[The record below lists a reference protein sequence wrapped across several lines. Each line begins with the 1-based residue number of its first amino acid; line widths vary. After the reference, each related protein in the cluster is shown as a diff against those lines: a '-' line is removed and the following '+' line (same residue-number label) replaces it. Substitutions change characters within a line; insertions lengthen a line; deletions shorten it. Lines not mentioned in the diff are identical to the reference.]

1 MNLRQ
6 SQFYTNREISW
17 LGFNRRVLEEAQDNL
32 NPLLERVKFL
42 AIVANNLDEFFEVR
56 VAGLLQ
62 QVEAGISDHGPD
74 GILPEEQFLAVSEG
88 AHRLVEDQ
96 YICWNEDLL
105 PALRKADV
113 HIRNLDSL
121 SAFEREFIQRY
132 SQRELNPVLT
142 PLIVNPAHPF
152 PRILNKALCIAVLL
166 RGEADETIFGVV
178 QVPRLLPRLIR
189 LPREEEEGRRVD
201 YVFLADL
208 VQAHIPELFR
218 GYHILASAAFR
229 VTRNSDL
236 YLDEEEV
243 GDLLLAIEGELRR
256 RRKGDTVRLEV
267 DADAPEKLVGRLKS
281 IYNLREMQVYR
292 VNGPVNLNRL
302 MMLYG
307 ATHRPD
313 LKDTPFYPSEYTFG
327 EELENLFA
335 EIRRRDILIHHPYD
349 AFSPVVQFVNA
360 AAQDPN
366 VLAIKQSLYRTNE
379 DSPIMAALI
388 RAAELGKE
396 VTVVVELKAR
406 FDEEH
411 NIKWARRLQDAG
423 VCVVYGMVGLKTH
436 CKLSL
441 LVRREPDGLRRYAHI
456 GTGNYNPTTARIYT
470 DLGLMT
476 AREDITSDVAEV
488 FNLLTTQS
496 PHPSVKKLLVAP
508 FTMLDQILAKIDR
521 EIAHARAGRPAR
533 IVGKM
538 NALQDQKVIEALYR
552 ASQSGVEVDLI
563 VRGICCL
570 RPGIPGVSD
579 RIRVWSIVG
588 RYLEHTR
595 IYSFENGGN
604 PEVFIGSA
612 DWMPRNLRRRVETL
626 CPVEDP
632 ELVRKIRSQ
641 ILSACLADTAKC
653 RQLLPDGSH
662 IRIGPTDGNAPM
674 SSQDALMAIARGAK
688 IDIPD
693 FFAQPAA
700 APAGPDDAPGD
711 PANEGKKS
719 RKPSAKRTRS
729 EAPPTQ
735 QSPQA

>member
-1 MNLRQ
+1 MNFRKPE
-6 SQFYTNREISW
+6 FYTNREISW
-17 LGFNRRVLEEAQDNL
+17 LGFNRRVLEEAQDNR

-62 QVEAGISDHGPD
+62 QVEDGISDHGPD
-74 GILPEEQFLAVSEG
+74 GMLSAEQFRAVSER

-96 YICWNEDLL
+96 YVCWNEDLL
-105 PALRKADV
+105 PSLWKADV
-113 HIRNLDSL
+113 HIRTLDSL
-121 SAFEREFIQRY
+121 SASERVFIQRY

-166 RGEADETIFGVV
+166 RGEKDETIFGVV

-189 LPREEEEGRRVD
+189 LPKEEEGRRVD

-218 GYHILASAAFR
+218 GYRILASAAFR

-236 YLDEEEV
+236 YLDEEEAD
-243 GDLLLAIEGELRR
+243 DLLLAIEDELKR

-267 DADAPEKLVGRLKS
+267 DAVAPEKLVQRLKS
-281 IYNLREMQVYR
+281 IYNLRETQIYR

-307 ATHRPD
+307 ATQRPD
-313 LKDTPFYPSEYTFG
+313 LKDTPFHPSEYTFG
-327 EELENLFA
+327 EELENFFA
-335 EIRRRDILIHHPYD
+335 EIRRRDILMHHPYD
-349 AFSPVVQFVNA
+349 AFSPVVQFVSA

-366 VLAIKQSLYRTNE
+366 VLAIKQTLYRTNE

-388 RAAELGKE
+388 RAAEVGKE

-411 NIKWARRLQDAG
+411 NIKWARRLQDVG

-441 LVRREPDGLRRYAHI
+441 LVRRESDGLRRYAHI

-476 AREDITSDVAEV
+476 TREDITSDVAEV

-533 IVGKM
+533 VVGKM
-538 NALQDQKVIEALYR
+538 NALQDRKVIEALYR

-612 DWMPRNLRRRVETL
+612 DWMPRNLRRRVEIL
-626 CPVEDP
+626 CPVEAP
-632 ELVRKIRSQ
+632 ELIRKIRSQ

-653 RQLLPDGSH
+653 RRLLPDGSH
-662 IRIGPTDGNAPM
+662 TNVVPSNGNAPL
-674 SSQDALMAIARGAK
+674 SSQDALMAMARGAK
-688 IDIPD
+688 IDVPD

-700 APAGPDDAPGD
+700 APAD
-711 PANEGKKS
+711 PADASGGTPNEGKGS
-719 RKPSAKRTRS
+719 RRPSAEKSRS
-729 EAPPTQ
+729 EAPSAP
-735 QSPQA
+735 QSPPS